1 MREGPAMAS
10 AHELARGRE
19 RLRALIEFALG
30 EGWRVVRTS
39 GGHLKFTKPGCA
51 SIYTSSTASDHR
63 ADRTHRAQLRRAA
76 RQAQE
81 KRRGCADAAG
91 TGCDAAGHRL
101 RAQRPRSEEHT
112 SELQPLM
119 P

>member
-63 ADRTHRAQLRRAA
+63 ADRNARAQLRRA
-76 RQAQE
+76 
-81 KRRGCADAAG
+81 D
-91 TGCDAAGHRL
+91 
-101 RAQRPRSEEHT
+101 RSEEHT
-112 SELQPLM
+112 SELQSLM
-119 P
+119 RHSYAVFCLKKKRTK